1 MASNYIPQV
10 DYTSRD
16 YAAIRDNMI
25 ALIPS
30 LLPEW
35 TTTDASD
42 FGITLIELFAY
53 MGDMLNYYI
62 DRAANEGFIGTAT
75 QRSSVLSLAQLLGY
89 SPSTATP
96 ATVMLTFTNKTTSA
110 VTIPAGTQVAT
121 TTTVNG
127 VSTQVIF
134 ETNFSASVAANSSA
148 NVQATEGKTIQYE
161 YLGDSDGTANQ
172 SKSLSKSPLLAN
184 TSSIIVGTLVGGVPV
199 GVAYTEIPY
208 IIDAGSNDPS
218 YSVTTDANNISYI
231 NFGDGISG
239 RIPPANGIY
248 ATYRIGGGVLGNVG
262 PGSLTY
268 PLTALPAGI
277 TVTNLSAA
285 TGGADQESTDSIRI
299 NAPLAYTAMTRAVSL
314 LDYASLAVQTPAV
327 AKAMAD
333 SGSAYNNV
341 TLYIAPF
348 GDSALNTPGVDLY
361 GNTTPTFTSA
371 TTNLISY
378 LTDKAPATASITINP
393 PKYVPIN
400 VTLTAYLNPQYRQ
413 SVVTT
418 AINSALASAFTFD
431 NVIFSENIVLQY
443 LHTILSKVDGVDY
456 VNINLLTRADGLFT
470 GNLTSGSPTI
480 TNPSSVLNVS
490 VGQQVALSIGSGG
503 NVTIPSGTTISAIN
517 TATSTITAASVTGGI
532 ITFTGN
538 NSFVAG
544 QPVTITGVTPAAFNI
559 SGVIGASPTS
569 TSFTVVN
576 SSVTGTYVSGG
587 VATAVV
593 SYTMSANAGGT
604 GSASAAGMW
613 TSSLATTGVNN
624 IQLAVNELPKNG
636 AFTVVTSGGINS

>member
-35 TTTDASD
+35 TNTDASD

-75 QRSSVLSLAQLLGY
+75 QRSSVLSLARLLGY

-96 ATVMLTFTNKTTSA
+96 ATVTLTFTNKTASIID
-110 VTIPAGTQVAT
+110 VPAGTQVAT

-127 VSTQVIF
+127 VNTQIVF
-134 ETNFSASVAANSSA
+134 ETPFDTLVPANGSINA
-148 NVQATEGKTIQYE
+148 QAIQGKTIQYE

-172 SKSLSKSPLLAN
+172 VKALSKSPLLSN
-184 TSSIIVGTLVGGVPV
+184 TSSIIVGTLVGGVPT

-208 IIDAGSNDPS
+208 IIDASSNDPS
-218 YSVTTDANNISYI
+218 YSVTTDADNISYI

-248 ATYRIGGGVLGNVG
+248 ATYRIGGGALGNVG
-262 PGSLTY
+262 PNTLTY
-268 PLTALPAGI
+268 PLTSLPAGI
-277 TVTNLSAA
+277 TVTNLSSA

-299 NAPLAYTAMTRAVSL
+299 NAPLAYTAMTRAISL
-314 LDYASLAVQTPAV
+314 MDYAAIAVQTPAV

-333 SGSAYNNV
+333 SGSSYNNI

-348 GDSALNTPGVDLY
+348 GDSAYNTPGVDLY
-361 GNTTPTFTSA
+361 GNTTPTFSSA
-371 TTNLISY
+371 STNLITY
-378 LTDKAPATASITINP
+378 LTDKAPATATISINP
-393 PKYVPIN
+393 PVYVPIN
-400 VTLTAYLNPQYRQ
+400 VSLTAYLNPQYRQ

-418 AINSALASAFTFD
+418 AINSALASAFSFD

-443 LHTILSKVDGVDY
+443 IHTILSQVDGVDY
-456 VNINLLTRADGLFT
+456 VNISLLTRSDALFT

-480 TNPSSVLNVS
+480 SSPSSALNVK
-490 VGQQVALSIGSGG
+490 VGQQVALSVGSG
-503 NVTIPSGTTISAIN
+503 NTVTIPSGTTISAIN
-517 TATSTITAASVTGGI
+517 TATATITNATVSNGV
-532 ITFTGN
+532 ITFTAS

-544 QPVTITGVTPAAFNI
+544 QPVTITGVSPTVFNI
-559 SGVIGASPTS
+559 SGVVGASPTS
-569 TSFTVVN
+569 SAFTVTNATV
-576 SSVTGTYVSGG
+576 SGTYVSGG
-587 VATAVV
+587 TATAVV

-604 GSASAAGMW
+604 GSVSAASIW

-636 AFTVVTSGGINS
+636 AFTVTTSGGINS